1 MEDIKQ
7 IEEYKLKIEALKVEQ
22 ENVAEKK
29 KRLQDRWG
37 ELNREINTLENKI
50 SQIENDKFRKECA
63 KGLHKIVNYSDIPS
77 GLWWEKTKMFEEI
90 SGGCK
95 GDWEVGC
102 RGCEHACERK
112 AYEKFMQKY
121 NIEEIVY

>member
-22 ENVAEKK
+22 ENVDEEK
-29 KRLQDRWG
+29 KRLQDRWY

-50 SQIENDKFRKECA
+50 SQIEDDKFRKECA
-63 KGLHKIVNYSDIPS
+63 KGLHKIVKYSDIPK
-77 GLWWEKTKMFEEI
+77 GLWWEKTKIFEKI

-95 GDWEVGC
+95 GDWYDGC
-102 RGCEHACERK
+102 RGCDEHCERR
-112 AYEKFMQKY
+112 ATEEFMKKY
-121 NIEEIVY
+121 NIEKIVY